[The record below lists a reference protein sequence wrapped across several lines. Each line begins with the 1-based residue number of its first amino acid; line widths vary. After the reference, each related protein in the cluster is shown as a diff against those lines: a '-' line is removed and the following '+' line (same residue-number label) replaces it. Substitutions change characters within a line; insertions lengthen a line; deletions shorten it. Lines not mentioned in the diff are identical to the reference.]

1 MIRISPGCY
10 ILAALLVLILPLSW
24 ILAAVLA
31 AIFHELCHLVSIV
44 LLGGS
49 IREIRVGL
57 GGAEI
62 EAELEGNV
70 REILCSAAGP
80 IGSLSLLL
88 FCRIWPQLALCGL
101 IQGSYNLLPVYPLD
115 GGRVLLC
122 LLQMRFPKQAQYVMK
137 WIKRILYVAIIAFIT
152 VISFDFSCGI
162 TLMIPAALLIM
173 KGIMRKRPCKAERI
187 GVQ

>member
-1 MIRISPGCY
+1 M
-10 ILAALLVLILPLSW
+10 
-24 ILAAVLA
+24 
-31 AIFHELCHLVSIV
+31 
-44 LLGGS
+44 
-49 IREIRVGL
+49 
-57 GGAEI
+57 
-62 EAELEGNV
+62 
-70 REILCSAAGP
+70 
-80 IGSLSLLL
+80 
-88 FCRIWPQLALCGL
+88 
-101 IQGSYNLLPVYPLD
+101 
-115 GGRVLLC
+115 LC